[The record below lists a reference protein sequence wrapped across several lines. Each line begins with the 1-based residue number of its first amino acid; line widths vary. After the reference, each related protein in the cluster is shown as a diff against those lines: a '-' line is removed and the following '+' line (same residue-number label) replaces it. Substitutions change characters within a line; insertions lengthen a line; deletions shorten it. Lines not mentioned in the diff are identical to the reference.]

1 MKHEKTVEQMRKA
14 IRASIKRD
22 NQKGLWDAFWSHIV
36 FISYN

>member
-1 MKHEKTVEQMRKA
+1 MRNEKTVEQLKLE

-36 FISYN
+36 FLSYE